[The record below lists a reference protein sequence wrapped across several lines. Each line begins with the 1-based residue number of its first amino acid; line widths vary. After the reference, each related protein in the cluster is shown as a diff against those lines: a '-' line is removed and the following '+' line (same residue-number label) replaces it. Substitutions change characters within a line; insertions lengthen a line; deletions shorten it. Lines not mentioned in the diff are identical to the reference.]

1 MAEWKAHRSRWQYGT
16 LLNNINKV
24 SEVLVTRLAIS
35 RVLQPIV
42 HNAPES
48 QFPHVFQ
55 RCWSFCDILP
65 GTEMRVG
72 GTLHRLKQRYSKER
86 WLHQRGCENFDTCIH
101 HRLVSDQMQIAK
113 SPEKLRGRHPGI
125 QKLSVAGLEN
135 IVSYSLLTIAVELG
149 LCCRAPY
156 RQTCFSQALEPGAT
170 ACIRK
175 LGNCPTNTP
184 CHATPRCDV
193 RSNSQAIE
201 ELSLAWKTSIPRRIY
216 SCELHNFQISLVI
229 VDTSTRVPPDWGKI
243 SRSANVSGVERSWKR

>member
-16 LLNNINKV
+16 LMNNINKV
-24 SEVLVTRLAIS
+24 SEVLVTRLAIGG
-35 RVLQPIV
+35 VLQTIV

-55 RCWSFCDILP
+55 RGWSFCDILP

-72 GTLHRLKQRYSKER
+72 GVLHHLKHRYSKER
-86 WLHQRGCENFDTCIH
+86 WLHQRGCENFDACIH
-101 HRLVSDQMQIAK
+101 HRLVSNQMQIAK
-113 SPEKLRGRHPGI
+113 SSEKLLGRHPGI

-149 LCCRAPY
+149 LCCRAPS

-175 LGNCPTNTP
+175 LENLPTNTP
-184 CHATPRCDV
+184 CHVTPICDG

-201 ELSLAWKTSIPRRIY
+201 ELSLAWKTSIPRRITPAN
-216 SCELHNFQISLVI
+216 ST
-229 VDTSTRVPPDWGKI
+229 TSRFRW
-243 SRSANVSGVERSWKR
+243 